1 MPFASGNFTSDFGHS
16 GFKKK
21 NFSSLNSTAELNSP
35 KKHRGSNANST
46 AHVKSMFQYSKFSPY
61 QFSKMIT
68 HCVQR

>member
-1 MPFASGNFTSDFGHS
+1 MPFASGNFTSDFGQS

-21 NFSSLNSTAELNSP
+21 NFSSLNSMTELNSP
-35 KKHRGSNANST
+35 KKYRGSSSA